1 MYNEYDVNDPILS
14 PEGEAD
20 CLKQEIVE
28 KTNYLDRQKNEL
40 AIKIKANL
48 RKDMEAEVKK
58 IEKENKIKRFFKK
71 LMNTCT

>member
-1 MYNEYDVNDPILS
+1 MLEEYDVNGPILS
-14 PEGEAD
+14 AESEVD

-48 RKDMEAEVKK
+48 RKDMEAEVNKL
-58 IEKENKIKRFFKK
+58 EKENKIKRFFKK
-71 LMNTCT
+71 IMNTCT